1 MIPLNI
7 HFKVSKH
14 PTCHMARLHP
24 VAVQMFSKDLLVP
37 LSGHMPFCLAL
48 YQNRAKVIPRPKE
61 LMGSAARDTHSQ
73 TGAPW
78 KQWGN
83 TSCTRA
89 WKCLAYRKENLYEA
103 LKKDNE
109 EAHQVLWWHLSLQEA
124 TKRVQRSWMEKGKN
138 EQQRVGPLTGQGW
151 ECYLLARETRA
162 RATGI
167 MVKSPGVQKES
178 WHFMYKEPGETETK
192 THETISVWWIKT
204 AIIKVSLLQ

>member
-103 LKKDNE
+103 LKKKIMRK
-109 EAHQVLWWHLSLQEA
+109 LI
-124 TKRVQRSWMEKGKN
+124 RCCG
-138 EQQRVGPLTGQGW
+138 
-151 ECYLLARETRA
+151 
-162 RATGI
+162 GI
-167 MVKSPGVQKES
+167 FHCKKPQKE
-178 WHFMYKEPGETETK
+178 YKGLEWRKEKMNNKGLGPWLVRGE
-192 THETISVWWIKT
+192 SVIY
-204 AIIKVSLLQ
+204 